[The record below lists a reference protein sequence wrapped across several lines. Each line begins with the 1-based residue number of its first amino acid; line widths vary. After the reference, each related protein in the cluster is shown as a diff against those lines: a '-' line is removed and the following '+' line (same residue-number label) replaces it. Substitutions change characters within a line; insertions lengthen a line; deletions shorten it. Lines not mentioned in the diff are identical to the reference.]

1 MGITVWNINPST
13 LTAYYSPNRNVDSVS
28 FFFAMHLR
36 ELFSLFSLLV
46 MMMAPSECAD
56 VVKLDDDMAQG
67 RGLWAADSSD
77 KLEFRSD
84 TLCCNGDVC
93 KSGFMCG
100 HQFPPADRCCPN
112 GMKCT
117 NSGSGCVKTV
127 VKHEDEIAEE
137 RGFWT
142 FDPNEELDPLSDG
155 VNCCIEGK
163 CHNGF
168 MCGPHFLPADRCCP
182 IGML

>member
-1 MGITVWNINPST
+1 MNYPLIAGMEKWYKLRVFSFLNHNSLELQSQYIHLIQQSESKRWPST
-13 LTAYYSPNRNVDSVS
+13 N
-28 FFFAMHLR
+28 FFFTMHLR
-36 ELFSLFSLLV
+36 ELFSLYSALV

-56 VVKLDDDMAQG
+56 VVKIDDDMAQG

-117 NSGSGCVKTV
+117 NSGSGWV
-127 VKHEDEIAEE
+127 
-137 RGFWT
+137 
-142 FDPNEELDPLSDG
+142 
-155 VNCCIEGK
+155 
-163 CHNGF
+163 
-168 MCGPHFLPADRCCP
+168 
-182 IGML
+182 